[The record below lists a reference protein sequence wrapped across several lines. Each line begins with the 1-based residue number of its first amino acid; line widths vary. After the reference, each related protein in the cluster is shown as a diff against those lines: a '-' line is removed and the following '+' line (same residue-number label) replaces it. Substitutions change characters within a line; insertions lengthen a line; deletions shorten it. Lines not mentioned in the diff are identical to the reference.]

1 VVEGLHFYV
10 LFAAK
15 TAVSFIQGDAD
26 EPGAELRLAAE
37 VCEITERLEEGFLCD
52 LLGIGLVV

>member
-1 VVEGLHFYV
+1 
-10 LFAAK
+10 
-15 TAVSFIQGDAD
+15 VSFIQGDAD